1 MNVCVYMQIC
11 TVSIIY
17 FDLEGTQ
24 DVQRRNTLNVL
35 ERVSTTST
43 YLWTTKCRKG
53 MGRGEKSSKKGIPK
67 DDAQWRDLFEHQ
79 NRSEHI
85 TSLFNIQA
93 WGKIAIQRAADC
105 ERPMLV

>member
-1 MNVCVYMQIC
+1 MYVYIC
-11 TVSIIY
+11 KYVQYITVSIIY

-53 MGRGEKSSKKGIPK
+53 MGRGEKPSKKGIPK
-67 DDAQWRDLFEHQ
+67 DDAQWRDLFEKSKPLGTH
-79 NRSEHI
+79 HI
-85 TSLFNIQA
+85 TIQYSSM
-93 WGKIAIQRAADC
+93 GKDSNSTC
-105 ERPMLV
+105 S